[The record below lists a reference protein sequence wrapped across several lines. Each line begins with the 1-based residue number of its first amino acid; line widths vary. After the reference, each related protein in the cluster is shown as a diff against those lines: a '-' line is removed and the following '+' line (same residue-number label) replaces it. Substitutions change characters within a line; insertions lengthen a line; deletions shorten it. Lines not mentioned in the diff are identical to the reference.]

1 MQSLDFTEKLVEK
14 GKREST
20 DALLKKLKVRPVYM
34 TGSQRIRI
42 TDYRLF
48 IKR

>member
-20 DALLKKLKVRPVYM
+20 DALLKKLKVRPVSI
-34 TGSQRIRI
+34 TGSQRIWN
-42 TDYRLF
+42 TDDRRS